1 MSYAAQSRRAAAA
14 QPGAARFAVGLR
26 SALRALV
33 REIAGAWRYAIARRE
48 FNALDAST
56 LRDLGMSR
64 SEFDSYWAET
74 HGMAEQTRVRVVQ
87 RIRGRY
93 GL

>member
-1 MSYAAQSRRAAAA
+1 MTYAVKSRHAAAA
-14 QPGAARFAVGLR
+14 QPGPARLAADLL
-26 SALRALV
+26 SAMRALV
-33 REIAGAWRYAIARRE
+33 REITGAWRYAIARRE

-74 HGMAEQTRVRVVQ
+74 HGMAEQTRARVVDS
-87 RIRGRY
+87 
-93 GL
+93 